1 MILLTSNEMAQR
13 WDISSRRIAI
23 LCSEGRIKGAVKKG
37 KTWLIPS
44 DAEKPSDGRKT
55 EETEMSTEEI
65 VRPKYTAI
73 NEIVDYA
80 TGKIVHNNPEEAY
93 RQEFEHILID
103 DLGYPKENIDI
114 EVIIQRGANRN
125 AEEADI
131 VVYRDS
137 RHRQDNAY
145 IVIEIET
152 PKKTYD
158 LQALSYITATTAPYA
173 VWYAGMEKNS
183 KGPFFHYRDMAK
195 DPINFNPIPTLP
207 RYGETQEMIGKYR
220 KSDLKPAKA
229 LKLTFERMYYH
240 LYGTG
245 SIKREENIA
254 VEIIKMLFCKIIDE
268 LAPEDLCEFRAT
280 PSELATKEGKKSI
293 RKRIDALYSK
303 LLDDPEFGE
312 MFKDETLEYDDDSI
326 AYIVSI
332 LQGIS
337 LTDEETNT
345 DALGDAYE
353 VLLPSA
359 LKGESGQFFT
369 PREIVRFAIDVI
381 QPQYKKN
388 EYILDTACGSA
399 GFLSVALE
407 KIRKQISELY
417 ANRGFSKEK
426 KRSLLRD
433 YAGKYV
439 YGCDIDPLLYRISKS
454 YMAIMGEGKGNIFN
468 FDSLNVLSK
477 LDENFRST
485 IHKGS
490 VDVITT
496 NPPFGTQ
503 IKDTRKEVLESYD
516 LGHRLVN
523 GVPTAELLE
532 GQDPDKLFVER
543 DITYLK
549 EATDTADGGRMVI
562 VLPKQNLSGA
572 NDESTEFRKWLLKK
586 VQITAI
592 VDLPREAFQP
602 HTGTKTS
609 LVFLKK
615 VRHIPDNYKIFM
627 AVSEAVGHDR
637 RGLPLYKKD
646 ASGNDLL
653 DENGNQ
659 IIWNDLPEILEQYK
673 KYLRGEELVAQDEE
687 RAPSCFIVDAKEIFE
702 DKTRRIDAWYWDPNK
717 NNIAKKIEESVGG
730 DVKEIVRLGDLVVD
744 HGIFYPGRHKRNYV
758 DPSENSV
765 PFYSGT
771 QILQV
776 RPFDIKYQPKD
787 YYPARKHFVEK
798 DWILITRSGSTG
810 RVVMVTDS
818 MAGTMVT
825 EHVIRVICNKDLV
838 DPYYVYAYLATEDIG
853 KVLLEKGIYAS
864 VVDHITPDFVATIPI
879 PRLAPEKEK
888 EIADRVRAAEE
899 MRDAANRDFV
909 EERNVIE
916 NLMFDNMK
924 D

>member
-1 MILLTSNEMAQR
+1 MILLTSSEMAKK
-13 WDISSRRIAI
+13 WNISGRRIAI

-44 DAEKPSDGRKT
+44 DAPKPSDLRKND
-55 EETEMSTEEI
+55 EGATEMEEVTSTNLSVNDMI
-65 VRPKYTAI
+65 
-73 NEIVDYA
+73 DYA
-80 TGKIVHNNPEEAY
+80 TGKIVHCNPEEAY

-131 VVYRDS
+131 VVYRSAD
-137 RHRQDNAY
+137 HRQENAY

-158 LQALSYITATTAPYA
+158 VQALSYITATTAPYS

-183 KGPFFHYRDMAK
+183 KGPFYHYRDMAE
-195 DPINFNPIPTLP
+195 DPTNFMVIPTLP
-207 RYGETQEMIGKYR
+207 RYGETQETIGKYR
-220 KSDLKPAKA
+220 KGDLKPAKA

-245 SIKREENIA
+245 PIKREENIA

-268 LAPEDLCEFRAT
+268 LAPEELCEFRAT
-280 PSELATKEGKKSI
+280 PSELRTDKGKQTI
-293 RKRIDALYSK
+293 RDRIDKLYAT
-303 LLDDPEFGE
+303 LLEDPDFGE
-312 MFKDETLEYDDDSI
+312 MFKDEYLEYDNDSI

-369 PREIVRFAIDVI
+369 PREIVRFAIEVI
-381 QPQYKKN
+381 NPDYRKN

-407 KIRKQISELY
+407 KIRKQINDLY
-417 ANRGFSKEK
+417 AARGFSKER
-426 KRSLLRD
+426 KRALLKD
-433 YAGKYV
+433 YSSKYV
-439 YGCDIDPLLYRISKS
+439 YGADIDPLLFRISKS

-468 FDSLNVLSK
+468 LDSLDVPER
-477 LDENFRST
+477 LDPNFT
-485 IHKGS
+485 NMIKKGS

-503 IKDTRKEVLESYD
+503 IKDTRKEVLASYD
-516 LGHRLVN
+516 LGHRIVN
-523 GVPTAELLE
+523 GEATAELLD

-543 DITYLK
+543 DISYLK
-549 EATDTADGGRMVI
+549 EATDQSDGGRMVI

-572 NDESTEFRKWLLKK
+572 NEDSVEFRKWLLKR

-615 VRHIPDNYKIFM
+615 VRHVSDDYPIFM

-637 RGLPLYKKD
+637 RGISLYKKD
-646 ASGNDLL
+646 ASGKDLL
-653 DENGNQ
+653 DENNNKV
-659 IIWNDLPEILEQYK
+659 IWNDLPEILE
-673 KYLRGEELVAQDEE
+673 KYREYE
-687 RAPSCFIVDAKEIFE
+687 RTGMLQSTEAENGPSCFIISSKDILSDPA
-702 DKTRRIDAWYWDPNK
+702 RRIDAWYWDPNK
-717 NNIAKKIEESVGG
+717 NNIAKEIEESVGK
-730 DVKEIVRLGDLVVD
+730 DIKEIVRLGDLVVD

-758 DPSENSV
+758 EPNKDSV

-787 YYPARKHFVEK
+787 YSPARKHFVEK

-825 EHVIRVICNKDLV
+825 EHVIRVICNKDII

-864 VVDHITPDFVATIPI
+864 VVDHITPDFVATIPV
-879 PRLAPEKEK
+879 PRLDPEKEK
-888 EIADRVRAAEE
+888 EIADRVREAERL
-899 MRDAANRDFV
+899 RDLANKDFIA
-909 EERNVIE
+909 ERNHIE
-916 NLMFDNMK
+916 QIMFDNMK
-924 D
+924 KE

>member
-1 MILLTSNEMAQR
+1 MILSTSSEMAKK
-13 WDISSRRIAI
+13 WGISSRRIAI
-23 LCSEGRIKGAVKKG
+23 LCSEGRIDGAVKKG

-44 DAEKPSDGRKT
+44 DAPKPSDARKADEVA
-55 EETEMSTEEI
+55 EEM
-65 VRPKYTAI
+65 TAVS
-73 NEIVDYA
+73 NVTMNDLVDYA
-80 TGKIVHNNPEEAY
+80 TGKTIHNNPEEAY

-131 VVYRDS
+131 VVYRS
-137 RHRQDNAY
+137 AEHKQENAY

-158 LQALSYITATTAPYA
+158 LQAMSYITATTAPYA

-183 KGPFFHYRDMAK
+183 KGPFYHYRDMAV
-195 DPINFNPIPTLP
+195 DPIDFKLIPTLP
-207 RYGETQEMIGKYR
+207 RYGETQETIGKYR

-229 LKLTFERMYYH
+229 LKITFERMYYH

-245 SIKREENIA
+245 PIKREENIA

-268 LAPEDLCEFRAT
+268 LAPEELCEFRAT
-280 PSELATKEGKKSI
+280 PSELASDKGKQEI
-293 RKRIDALYSK
+293 RKRIDSLYTK
-303 LLDDPEFGE
+303 LLSDPDFGE
-312 MFKDETLEYDDDSI
+312 MFKDESLEYDNDSI

-369 PREIVRFAIDVI
+369 PREIVRFAIDI
-381 QPQYKKN
+381 ISPDYNKK

-407 KIRKQISELY
+407 SIRKQISSLY
-417 ANRGFSKEK
+417 ASRGFSKEK
-426 KRSLLRD
+426 KRGLLKD

-454 YMAIMGEGKGNIFN
+454 YMAIMGEGRGNIYN
-468 FDSLNVLSK
+468 LDSLDIK
-477 LDENFRST
+477 ERLDKKFSGN
-485 IHKGS
+485 IKPGS
-490 VDVITT
+490 VDIITT

-503 IKDTRKEVLESYD
+503 IKDTRREVLASFD
-516 LGHRLVN
+516 LGHRIVN
-523 GVPTAELLE
+523 GEPTSELLE

-549 EATDTADGGRMVI
+549 EATSSSEGGRMVI

-572 NDESTEFRKWLLKK
+572 KEESVEFRKWLLKR

-592 VDLPREAFQP
+592 IDLPREAFQP

-615 VRHIPDNYKIFM
+615 VKQIPEDYPIFM

-646 ASGNDLL
+646 ESGRDLI
-653 DENGNQ
+653 NGNNEK
-659 IIWNDLPEILEQYK
+659 IIWNDLPDILA
-673 KYLRGEELVAQDEE
+673 KYREYEKTGSVTGWDGKSG
-687 RAPSCFIVDAKEIFE
+687 PSCFVINASAIYSDSA
-702 DKTRRIDAWYWDPNK
+702 RRIDAWYWDPNK
-717 NNIAKKIEESVGG
+717 NNIAKQIEESVGD

-758 DPSENSV
+758 EQGEGSV
-765 PFYSGT
+765 AFYSGT

-776 RPFDIKYQPKD
+776 RPFDIKYQPRD
-787 YYPARKHFVEK
+787 YGPAQKHYVEK

-825 EHVIRVICNKDLV
+825 EHVIRVICNKDLI

-879 PRLAPEKEK
+879 PRLAPEREK
-888 EIADRVRAAEE
+888 EIADRVRRAEE
-899 MRDAANRDFV
+899 LRDMANKDFI
-909 EERNVIE
+909 EERNNIE
-916 NLMFDNMK
+916 QIMFSNMQTS